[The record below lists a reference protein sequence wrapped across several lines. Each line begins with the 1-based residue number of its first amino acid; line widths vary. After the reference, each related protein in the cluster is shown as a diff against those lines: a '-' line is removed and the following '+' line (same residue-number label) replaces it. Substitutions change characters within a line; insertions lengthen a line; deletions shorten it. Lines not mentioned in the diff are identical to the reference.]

1 MSLFTMQKNAP
12 NKWGLSLGAIFYLGA
27 NATTNIPIAVIG
39 KTVNKVTCVKSLTI
53 VTPVKPCQTDVKN
66 KPVIKTEFKPAKILM
81 LNTPLLN

>member
-39 KTVNKVTCVKSLTI
+39 KTV
-53 VTPVKPCQTDVKN
+53 KPCQTDVKN
-66 KPVIKTEFKPAKILM
+66 KPVIKTKFKPAKILM

>member
-1 MSLFTMQKNAP
+1 MQKNAP

-39 KTVNKVTCVKSLTI
+39 KTVNKVKCVRTLTT
-53 VTPVKPCQTDVKN
+53 VTPTKAFQAIIKNTPVVKTKLQ
-66 KPVIKTEFKPAKILM
+66 PAKILI